1 MSKLEKSIFAQFDER
16 KQAVKTESLKDEY
29 TKLDQQQK
37 ISTESINSLTD
48 ADMPDIDTLN
58 EESDYSMFMSSKVSE
73 ILKKKALRK
82 LFLSPSINILD
93 GLNDYDENYTT
104 FELLGDIIPHE
115 LKQQIEREKKKAEE
129 EILEEKQKEQEENL
143 DPIIDET
150 QSTNNETLTTKNND
164 SKHKQSSE
172 TESN

>member
-1 MSKLEKSIFAQFDER
+1 MNKPEKSIFVHFDER
-16 KQAVKTESLKDEY
+16 KQAVRVESLKNEHI
-29 TKLDQQQK
+29 KLDQQQEV
-37 ISTESINSLTD
+37 SVEFINSLTD
-48 ADMPDIDTLN
+48 ADMPDISTLN

-115 LKQQIEREKKKAEE
+115 LKQQIEREKKKAKE
-129 EILEEKQKEQEENL
+129 EILKEEQKENQKL
-143 DPIIDET
+143 DIDEA
-150 QSTNNETLTTKNND
+150 QLTNNEDELPILTTNND
-164 SKHKQSSE
+164 NKHK
-172 TESN
+172 

>member
-16 KQAVKTESLKDEY
+16 KQAVKTESLKDEH
-29 TKLDQQQK
+29 TKLDQQQE

-143 DPIIDET
+143 DPIVDET

-172 TESN
+172 TASN

>member
-1 MSKLEKSIFAQFDER
+1 MNKPEKSIFAHFDER
-16 KQAVKTESLKDEY
+16 KQAVRVESLKNEH
-29 TKLDQQQK
+29 TKLDQQQEV
-37 ISTESINSLTD
+37 SVEFINSLTD
-48 ADMPDIDTLN
+48 ADMPDISTLN

-115 LKQQIEREKKKAEE
+115 LKQQIEREKKKAKE
-129 EILEEKQKEQEENL
+129 EILKEEQKENQKL
-143 DPIIDET
+143 DIDEA
-150 QSTNNETLTTKNND
+150 QLTNNEDELPILTTNND
-164 SKHKQSSE
+164 NKHK
-172 TESN
+172 